1 VTLNQIGHPPR
12 QRGRAGSPKPRHL
25 RARFD
30 NAATTDENRNSW
42 ANADALAPD
51 SLGTPGARRELRN
64 RSRYE
69 CRNNSWAKG
78 IKDTLANDCVG
89 TGPRLQMLIEDTDLK
104 DRIEADFWAWCEE
117 VRLPEKL
124 RTMRAS
130 RVDSGEVFG
139 LIGTNASLVSDVK
152 LDLVLAEAER
162 VTDPYLQPREENA
175 DDGIRYDANG
185 NPMAYWVLDQHPGD
199 TGWWTQLPIDG
210 KWWASKYVLHYYRPD
225 RPGQRRGIPDITPS
239 LDQVMEL
246 RRYSKAVIAAAETA
260 ADVAAV
266 LYSDAAP
273 TETDEEA
280 PEPEAM
286 DQIPITRRVR
296 TTLPQGW
303 KLGQFEAEQ
312 PTTTYKEFVDA
323 KLSEIARCLQVPFF
337 IAALDSAS
345 TNMSAAYV
353 VGQKYARAVAV
364 DRSDIEV
371 LLNRLL
377 DVWLTE
383 WLLVNDRRRSTDS
396 LPDRFNRVWQWDEVA
411 DHADPQKR
419 ANAIAAE
426 VSAGVSN
433 RPREYAR
440 KGLDWEDEDE
450 AAAKSFGMTIDEYRK
465 RLAEKAFGPLQPAS
479 EKTNEDDEE
488 PAPNPRQRVR

>member
-1 VTLNQIGHPPR
+1 MTLNQIGHPPR
-12 QRGRAGSPKPRHL
+12 GKRQASPARKVL

-30 NAATTDENRNSW
+30 NAQTTDENRNYW
-42 ANADALAPD
+42 ANADGLSADAV
-51 SLGTPGARRELRN
+51 GTPGARRVLRN
-64 RSRYE
+64 RGRYE

-78 IKDTLANDCVG
+78 IRDTLANDCVG
-89 TGPRLQMLIEDTDLK
+89 TGPRLQMLIDDTDLR
-104 DRIEADFWAWCEE
+104 DRIEADFWAWSEE
-117 VRLPEKL
+117 IHLAEKL
-124 RTMRAS
+124 RTMRTA

-139 LIGTNASLVSDVK
+139 LLATNPALVSDVK
-152 LDLVLAEAER
+152 LDVTLAEAEQI
-162 VTDPYLQPREENA
+162 TDPYFEPREENA
-175 DDGIRYDANG
+175 DDGIRYDVNG
-185 NPMAYWVLDQHPGD
+185 NPIAYWVLRNHPGD
-199 TGWWTQLPIDG
+199 TGWWTQLPADG
-210 KWWASKYVLHYYRPD
+210 DWWAGKYVLHYFRPD
-225 RPGQRRGIPDITPS
+225 RPGQRRGIPDITPA
-239 LDQVMEL
+239 LDQFMEL

-273 TETDEEA
+273 TETEDEA

-286 DQIPITRRVR
+286 DQIPITRRVM

-303 KLGQFEAEQ
+303 KLGQIKAEQ
-312 PTTTYKEFVDA
+312 PTTTYKQFVDA

-353 VGQKYARAVAV
+353 VGQKYARTIAV
-364 DRSDIEV
+364 DRSEIEC

-383 WLLVNDRRRSTDS
+383 WLLVNDRRRSTDA

-411 DHADPQKR
+411 DHADPAKR
-419 ANAIAAE
+419 ANAIATE
-426 VSAGVSN
+426 VTAGVTN

-450 AAAKSFGMTIDEYRK
+450 AAAKSFGMSIEEYRK
-465 RLAEKAFGPLQPAS
+465 RLAEKAFGPSQPTTQ
-479 EKTNEDDEE
+479 EPTNEDEE
-488 PAPNPRQRVR
+488 VPDPG